1 MEEEQL
7 QPGVKYIIKVGRNN
21 VAVRLVQQNVDG
33 AYLVKNLKTNKP
45 FFVRS
50 AKAFLD
56 FQNEG
61 EKEKAMEI
69 IATENTSTPAKK
81 KNAATKTSKK
91 RSEVMGHS
99 KCAFVKALGKLGFK
113 ADQTR
118 KILDHFKVKMPDA
131 SLKIQLYFGTR
142 EKCWA
147 KFGKPAELTS
157 AEKSE
162 IETILLRHIEDV

>member
-7 QPGVKYIIKVGRNN
+7 QPGVKYIIKVGRNK

-69 IATENTSTPAKK
+69 IALETVPESKK
-81 KNAATKTSKK
+81 KKTVASKTSKK
-91 RSEVMGHS
+91 NSCVMGHS

-113 ADQTR
+113 ADQAR

-142 EKCWA
+142 EKSWA

-157 AEKSE
+157 EQIGVVEK
-162 IETILLRHIEDV
+162 ILK